1 MYSENVPLWVTV
13 VVVVVIVATAVVA
26 WVGARRAAR
35 SLFDA
40 RKAARVSFLF
50 GAALASWL
58 ALAFLIVFLPRPEN
72 APAMIGAVIV
82 LAWNLAL
89 MTFGYG
95 LRFFSRTYREVVD
108 RIPQQLLLAFQS
120 YRLVGAIFLPLM
132 AMGILPAFFAV
143 PAGVGDIIAGLAALG
158 AAYIYA
164 ERSAGAWSAAV
175 ATNLVGILDFTVA
188 LGAGSRLLA
197 APLLAVF
204 GGASVPTGL
213 LSVFPLGLIPLFV
226 VPLGLI
232 VHLHSLTKL
241 FGERKRTPRPTTT
254 SETKGGR
261 DVTELGFARN
271 QRRGS

>member
-1 MYSENVPLWVTV
+1 MYAENVPLWAAVLV
-13 VVVVVIVATAVVA
+13 VLVIVATAVVA
-26 WVGARRAAR
+26 GVGARRAAR
-35 SLFDA
+35 SLFAA

-50 GAALASWL
+50 GVALASWL

-72 APAMIGAVIV
+72 APATVGAVIV
-82 LAWNLAL
+82 LTWNLVL
-89 MTFGYG
+89 TTVGYG
-95 LRFFSRTYREVVD
+95 LRFFSGTYREVVD

-120 YRLVGAIFLPLM
+120 YRLVGAIFLALM
-132 AMGILPAFFAV
+132 AMGILPAYFAV

-158 AAYIYA
+158 AAYLYTK
-164 ERSAGAWSAAV
+164 RFAGAWSAAV
-175 ATNLVGILDFTVA
+175 ETNLFGMLDFVVA
-188 LGAGSRLLA
+188 LGAGSGLLA
-197 APLLAVF
+197 APLQVVF
-204 GGASVPTGL
+204 GGASATTGL

-241 FGERKRTPRPTTT
+241 FGERKRTPRPATT

-261 DVTELGFARN
+261 DVTELGFSRN

>member
-1 MYSENVPLWVTV
+1 VRLGREVLAVYSEDVSLWAAVLV
-13 VVVVVIVATAVVA
+13 VLVIVATAVVA
-26 WVGARRAAR
+26 WVGARRATR

-40 RKAARVSFLF
+40 SKAARVSLLF

-72 APAMIGAVIV
+72 APAIVGAVIV

-89 MTFGYG
+89 ITVGYG
-95 LRFFSRTYREVVD
+95 LRYFSGTYREVVD
-108 RIPQQLLLAFQS
+108 RIPHQRLLAFQS

-143 PAGVGDIIAGLAALG
+143 PAGVGDITAGLAALG
-158 AAYIYA
+158 AAHLYA
-164 ERSAGAWSAAV
+164 KRLAGAWSAAV
-175 ATNLVGILDFTVA
+175 ATNLLGMLDFVVA

-197 APLLAVF
+197 APLQAIF
-204 GGASVPTGL
+204 GGVSASTGL

-232 VHLHSLTKL
+232 VHLHSLTRL
-241 FGERKRTPRPTTT
+241 FAGRKRAARPST
-254 SETKGGR
+254 
-261 DVTELGFARN
+261 A
-271 QRRGS
+271 

>member
-1 MYSENVPLWVTV
+1 MYVENVPLWAAVLIV
-13 VVVVVIVATAVVA
+13 VSTVATAVAA
-26 WVGARRAAR
+26 WVGVRHATR

-50 GAALASWL
+50 GAALAGWL

-72 APAMIGAVIV
+72 APPTIGAVIV

-89 MTFGYG
+89 TTVGYG
-95 LRFFSRTYREVVD
+95 LRFFSVTYREVVD

-143 PAGVGDIIAGLAALG
+143 PAGVGDIIAGLVAPG
-158 AAYIYA
+158 AAYLYA
-164 ERSAGAWSAAV
+164 KRFAAAWGAAV
-175 ATNLVGILDFTVA
+175 GTNLVGILDFTVA
-188 LGAGSRLLA
+188 LGAGSGLLA

-204 GGASVPTGL
+204 GGASATTGL

-232 VHLHSLTKL
+232 VHLHSLIKL
-241 FGERKRTPRPTTT
+241 FGRRKRAASPST
-254 SETKGGR
+254 
-261 DVTELGFARN
+261 AA
-271 QRRGS
+271 

>member
-1 MYSENVPLWVTV
+1 MYSENVPLWVAV
-13 VVVVVIVATAVVA
+13 VVVVVIVATAIVA
-26 WVGARRAAR
+26 CVGASRAAR

-40 RKAARVSFLF
+40 RKAARISFLF
-50 GAALASWL
+50 GAGLASWL

-72 APAMIGAVIV
+72 APATVGAVIV

-89 MTFGYG
+89 TTFGYG
-95 LRFFSRTYREVVD
+95 LRFFSGTYREVVD

-120 YRLVGAIFLPLM
+120 YRLVGATFLPLM

-143 PAGVGDIIAGLAALG
+143 PAGVGDVIAGLAALG
-158 AAYIYA
+158 AAYVFA
-164 ERSAGAWSAAV
+164 KRFAGAWSAALT
-175 ATNLVGILDFTVA
+175 TNLVGILDFTVA

-197 APLLAVF
+197 APLQAVF
-204 GGASVPTGL
+204 GGVLAPTGL

-241 FGERKRTPRPTTT
+241 FRERKRTPRPTI
-254 SETKGGR
+254 
-261 DVTELGFARN
+261 AA
-271 QRRGS
+271 

>member
-1 MYSENVPLWVTV
+1 VYSENLPLWAAV

-26 WVGARRAAR
+26 WAGARRAAR
-35 SLFDA
+35 SLFDT
-40 RKAARVSFLF
+40 RKAARVSFLV

-72 APAMIGAVIV
+72 APATVGAVII

-89 MTFGYG
+89 TTFGYG
-95 LRFFSRTYREVVD
+95 LRFFSGTYREVVD

-120 YRLVGAIFLPLM
+120 YRLVGATFLPLM

-143 PAGVGDIIAGLAALG
+143 PAGVGDVIAGLAALG
-158 AAYIYA
+158 AATAYA
-164 ERSAGAWSAAV
+164 KRFAGAWSAAV
-175 ATNLVGILDFTVA
+175 ITNLVGILDFIVA

-197 APLLAVF
+197 APLQAVF
-204 GGASVPTGL
+204 GGASATTGL

-241 FGERKRTPRPTTT
+241 FGERKRTLRPTTT
-254 SETKGGR
+254 
-261 DVTELGFARN
+261 A
-271 QRRGS
+271 